1 VDDCAAV
8 EVLERFGE
16 LVHDEP
22 DVYVLED
29 ALRDDVVQVCLHEL
43 EQQVYVL
50 VVVRADGVHQLYD
63 IGVVQ
68 LLQDLDLPV
77 RALRVGRVL
86 ECVEN
91 FL

>member
-1 VDDCAAV
+1 MDDCAAV
-8 EVLERFGE
+8 EVLECLGE
-16 LVHDEP
+16 LVDDEP
-22 DVYVLED
+22 DVYVFED

-43 EQQVYVL
+43 EQQVHVL

-68 LLQDLDLPV
+68 LLQDFDLAV
-77 RALRVGRVL
+77 GALRVGGVL
-86 ECVEN
+86 ECVED